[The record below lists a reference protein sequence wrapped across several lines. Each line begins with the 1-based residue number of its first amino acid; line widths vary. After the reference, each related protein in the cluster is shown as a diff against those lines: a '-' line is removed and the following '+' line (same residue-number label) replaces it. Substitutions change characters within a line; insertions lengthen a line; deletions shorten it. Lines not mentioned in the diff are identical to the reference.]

1 MKDDNWEK
9 IEYSQLSEDWRYRD
23 RLFFV
28 IPAIIITVSGVFI
41 GVAFGYITNLWIR
54 VILLSIVVI
63 WTFTMVVTLHKN
75 IFFKKGTQELLEK
88 LVNRNK
94 ILEGVSQGAKVFRIC
109 TPERKRSWI
118 QKLIGYKLILYSSW
132 LCFFAVKLLL
142 VATVLQICFGW
153 KIFP

>member
-9 IEYSQLSEDWRYRD
+9 IEYSQLSEDWRHRD

-28 IPAIIITVSGVFI
+28 IPPIIITVSGVFI

-54 VILLSIVVI
+54 LILLSIVVI

-75 IFFKKGTQELLEK
+75 IFLKKGTEELLKK
-88 LVNRNK
+88 LVNRNQ
-94 ILEGVSQGAKVFRIC
+94 ILEGVSQ
-109 TPERKRSWI
+109 ERKIFRMYRPEKKRTWI
-118 QKLIGYKLILYSSW
+118 QKIIGHKLILCSSW
-132 LCFFAVKLLL
+132 LCFFAVLLLL
-142 VATVLQICFGW
+142 VATVLQICFGC

>member
-9 IEYSQLSEDWRYRD
+9 IEYSQLSEDWRHRD

-28 IPAIIITVSGVFI
+28 IPSIIITVSGVFI

-54 VILLSIVVI
+54 MILLSIVVI

-75 IFFKKGTQELLEK
+75 IFLKKGTEELLEK
-88 LVNRNK
+88 LVNRNQ
-94 ILEGVSQGAKVFRIC
+94 ILEGVSQGGKVFRMCI
-109 TPERKRSWI
+109 PERKRSWI
-118 QKLIGYKLILYSSW
+118 QRLIGHKLILYSSW
-132 LCFFAVKLLL
+132 LCFFAVLLLL
-142 VATVLQICFGW
+142 VATVLQICFDC